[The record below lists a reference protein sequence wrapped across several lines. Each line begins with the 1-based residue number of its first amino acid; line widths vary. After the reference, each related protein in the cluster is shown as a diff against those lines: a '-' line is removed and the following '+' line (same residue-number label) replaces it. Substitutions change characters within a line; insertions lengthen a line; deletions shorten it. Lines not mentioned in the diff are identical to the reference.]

1 MKWPDR
7 EERIMSDDT
16 SILRQLLNAY
26 NDHDADGVA
35 ACFSDDAVF
44 EAPSGPGPAG
54 RMFVGKAAIRE
65 VVATRFISSP
75 DVHWEE
81 ESHFRSGDRG
91 ASSWIV
97 TWTNPDGS
105 GVALRGCDL
114 FTLRGELLTRKDS
127 FFKTAITTN

>member
-1 MKWPDR
+1 
-7 EERIMSDDT
+7 MSDDT
-16 SILRQLLNAY
+16 AILQRLLKAY

-35 ACFSDDAVF
+35 ACFTDDAVF
-44 EAPSGPGPAG
+44 EAPSGPGPSGASY
-54 RMFVGKAAIRE
+54 VGTSAIRD
-65 VVATRFISSP
+65 VVAARFASSP

-91 ASSWIV
+91 ASSWTV

-105 GVALRGCDL
+105 AVNLRGCDL

-127 FFKTAITTN
+127 FFKIAVAPK